1 MKRARKLLMSL
12 GALFFLL
19 SACAPTTF
27 SPPTEIH
34 INPGDQVKDAV
45 IGVDA
50 EGRSHIAGVVND
62 RIVYY
67 RTRFGEKLVAFE
79 MTMGGSG
86 ANWRQYH
93 PDIAVL
99 DGGRAFVTW
108 VEQRGGTDKFACYQ
122 NIPILV
128 PIGGF
133 EKNCMSLDGVQKTT
147 GNVWVTANGTTA
159 YAVYDRAAG
168 NGRTADLWYQQ
179 LAGGSAIG
187 RVEWFSGELKTA
199 EIMSLDLGVDEGGFL
214 HVGYHYNWTIDG
226 TPPYSEVLV
235 MRSNWS
241 TDSTGQMSEIW
252 VLFANWYLVDAT
264 SVSLSFYQAGASQ
277 RVALAYGQYY
287 EVYVDSCTIAGC
299 LSKSHDEVGGWPSEW
314 WTNSML
320 KEVKILGVGEN
331 LHVGYIGNSKYT
343 PVSTDQVYYKND
355 AFQPAIPF
363 ERISSGALT
372 EKYDLE
378 MTRLNGRENAGT
390 HFAMTA
396 WGETSPTISE
406 IFVFDG
412 ILRKTKVYETGCIS
426 NPPSGEIGSSGIYFS
441 GVWEA
446 CDNTLFASQA
456 TTTQLPMI
464 VK

>member
-1 MKRARKLLMSL
+1 MKKASKILAISI
-12 GALFFLL
+12 ALVVLL

-34 INPGDQVKDAV
+34 LNPGDQVKDAA
-45 IGVDA
+45 IGVDD
-50 EGRSHIAGVVND
+50 EGRSHIAGVAND

-86 ANWRQYH
+86 ANWKQYN

-122 NIPILV
+122 NVPILV

-133 EKNCMSLDGVQKTT
+133 EKNCIPLDGSQKTA
-147 GNVWVTANGTTA
+147 GNVWVTARGTTA

-168 NGRTADLWYQQ
+168 NGRTTDLWYQQ
-179 LAGGSAIG
+179 LAGGSATG
-187 RVEWFSGELKTA
+187 RVDYFSVELKTA
-199 EIMSLDLGVDEGGFL
+199 EIYSLDLGIDEGGFL
-214 HVGYHYNWTIDG
+214 HVGYHYNWTTG
-226 TPPYSEVLV
+226 GPPPYSERMEL
-235 MRSNWS
+235 RSNRA
-241 TDSTGQMSEIW
+241 TQPDGQMSQIW
-252 VLFANWYLVDAT
+252 LLVGYFLIDYT
-264 SVSLSFYQAGASQ
+264 PVSLSFYQSGASE
-277 RVALAYGQYY
+277 RVALAFGTYY
-287 EVYVDSCTIAGC
+287 QFFVESCTAAGC
-299 LSKSHDEVGGWPSEW
+299 LSQAHDEVLGWPPGW
-314 WTNSML
+314 WITSMV

-331 LHVGYIGNSKYT
+331 LHIAIIGNLKDT
-343 PVSTDQVYYKND
+343 PISTDQVYYTFD
-355 AFQPAIPF
+355 AFDWANPF
-363 ERISSGALT
+363 KQISSEALT

-378 MTRLNGRENAGT
+378 MTRVNGRENAGT

-396 WGETSPTISE
+396 WGETSPSVSE
-406 IFVFDG
+406 IFVYDG
-412 ILRKTKVYETGCIS
+412 ILHKTKVYETSCVS

-446 CDNTLFASQA
+446 CDNTLFTSWAL
-456 TTTQLPMI
+456 TVQLPMI